1 MKRLCGLLAGVVAI
15 MMLGGCASRSI
26 YSWGSYEN
34 QVYLMYA
41 KPDKATAERQVAA
54 LDEDFEK
61 ARSKNKP
68 VPPGFHAHLGY
79 LCYQLGKGDRARQEF
94 EAEKAA
100 FPESAVFVDRMLAN
114 MQSK

>member
-1 MKRLCGLLAGVVAI
+1 MKRLGGLLAGMAA
-15 MMLGGCASRSI
+15 MALLAGCASQTI

-41 KPDKATAERQVAA
+41 KPDKATAELQVAQM
-54 LDEDFEK
+54 DEDFEK

-100 FPESAVFVDRMLAN
+100 FPESTVFVDRMLAN
-114 MQSK
+114 MQNK